1 MRNRA
6 LSSLLLFI
14 PIGLATHILGCPDWA
29 IFSTN
34 FMAVLPMAWL
44 IGKATEDMAA
54 STGET
59 LGGLLNA
66 TFGNVVE
73 MLLCINGIRQ
83 EQIILIQCTLIGSIL
98 SNMLLVM
105 GTAFLVGGARFH
117 IQRFSQV
124 SSSIQSSLML
134 LSVLGVVLPTMY
146 SMLIPEGEAI
156 ERISH
161 GCAVLLFAMYI
172 QFLVFELW
180 THSDDLL
187 LEDKADQS
195 GEKEAEE
202 EDEEVD
208 LSPKAAALVL
218 GACTVLTAWCTDYL
232 ISSMEGT
239 LTAWRV
245 SREFIGIVVLP
256 IIGNAAEH
264 WTAILSAYH
273 NKMDL
278 ALAVAVGSSCQM
290 ALLVT
295 PFTVLVGWVYDKP
308 ITLDFHPFQAM
319 VLLLAVL
326 IVSNILKDGES
337 TWFLGSML
345 CAAYL
350 VIGLIYFKGD
360 VPDGDNIVEYVG

>member
-1 MRNRA
+1 
-6 LSSLLLFI
+6 
-14 PIGLATHILGCPDWA
+14 
-29 IFSTN
+29 
-34 FMAVLPMAWL
+34 MAWL

-54 STGET
+54 ATGEV

-83 EQIILIQCTLIGSIL
+83 DQIVLIQCTLIGSIL

-105 GTAFLVGGARFH
+105 GTAFLVGGARYH
-117 IQRFSQV
+117 IQRFSQI

-156 ERISH
+156 GRISH
-161 GCAVLLFAMYI
+161 GCAILLFAMYI
-172 QFLVFELW
+172 QFLIFELW
-180 THSDDLL
+180 THTELTS
-187 LEDKADQS
+187 EDEKACKDQGDE
-195 GEKEAEE
+195 GEDEE
-202 EDEEVD
+202 EEVD
-208 LSPKAAALVL
+208 LSPKGAALVL
-218 GACTVLTAWCTDYL
+218 GACTVLTAWCSDYL

-239 LTAWRV
+239 MISWKV

-264 WTAILSAYH
+264 WTAIVSAYH

-278 ALAVAVGSSCQM
+278 SLGVAVGSSCQM

-295 PFTVLVGWVYDKP
+295 PFTVLVGWFFNKP
-308 ITLDFHPFQAM
+308 ITLDFHPFQAT

-345 CAAYL
+345 CAAYV
-350 VIGLIYFKGD
+350 VIGLIYYKGSVVELHD
-360 VPDGDNIVEYVG
+360 VVEYVT